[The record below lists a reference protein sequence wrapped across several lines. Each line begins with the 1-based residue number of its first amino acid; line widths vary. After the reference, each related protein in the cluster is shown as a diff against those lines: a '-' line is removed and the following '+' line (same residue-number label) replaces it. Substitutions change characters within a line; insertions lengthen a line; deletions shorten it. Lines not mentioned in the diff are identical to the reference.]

1 MVFRLIAEVQP
12 EFYSLAFVFRTI
24 YRKIDALQRQQ
35 DLERLNTCLI
45 VPQQFGV
52 FSDYLLVPHKLLLEN
67 EVASKDATRCA
78 TQLCP
83 LSSQGGKR
91 NLNAIRYPLTGLH
104 EAGARA
110 WAFTEQENRSSR

>member
-1 MVFRLIAEVQP
+1 MVFRLIAKVQP
-12 EFYSLAFVFRTI
+12 E
-24 YRKIDALQRQQ
+24 

-45 VPQQFGV
+45 VPQRFGV

-110 WAFTEQENRSSR
+110 WEFTEQENRSSR